1 MGSSVMEKPKR
12 LGVGNL
18 SFEEWAKRY
27 DDLKAKV
34 ELMRA
39 EKDSG
44 LMSEKEFVEKIR
56 LLIIEALDDT
66 GAKP

>member
-34 ELMRA
+34 ELMRV

-44 LMSEKEFVEKIR
+44 LMSEEEFGEKIKF
-56 LLIIEALDDT
+56 LIIKALDDT
-66 GAKP
+66 AEFP

>member
-12 LGVGNL
+12 LGVGKL

-34 ELMRA
+34 ELMRI
-39 EKDSG
+39 EKNDG
-44 LMSEKEFVEKIR
+44 KMSEEEFVEKIR

-66 GAKP
+66 AEFL